1 MSGIGSDIAAAVSGA
16 ILDTGLGASV
26 TLTTVTAGVYNP
38 ATGAATPSTS
48 TRTITAIVEEYDGAE
63 LMAGLGAAG
72 DKKVSVPAAQLTTAP
87 KPSDKATVGGVT
99 YAVIS
104 VRTEEAGGVAILYVL
119 QCRKA

>member
-1 MSGIGSDIAAAVSGA
+1 MVDFSDVAALVSEV
-16 ILDTGLGASV
+16 ITSEGLGASV
-26 TLTTVTAGVYNP
+26 VLTTVTAGTYDP

-48 TRTITAIVEEYDGAE
+48 TATVTAIIEEYDGAE

-72 DKKVSVPAAQLTTAP
+72 DKRISVPAAQLSAAP
-87 KPSDKATVGGVT
+87 KPSDKVTVSAIT
-99 YAVIS
+99 YAVVS